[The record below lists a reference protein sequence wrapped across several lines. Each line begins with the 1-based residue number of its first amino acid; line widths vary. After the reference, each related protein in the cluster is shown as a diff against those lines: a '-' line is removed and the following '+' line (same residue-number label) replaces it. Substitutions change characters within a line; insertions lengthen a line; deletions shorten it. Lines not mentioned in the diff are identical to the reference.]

1 MATRETPVSIAMDNE
16 SKAGA
21 KMAES
26 QSSLDSVST
35 VFVNAMCAI
44 VIVCSLTLCVGEILS
59 VSLCERKCE
68 SVHCTAVFC
77 IIVLNIHKSGSVF
90 DFIQSCCLHLVVN
103 RPVCELLV
111 SAFTIWTFYRNV
123 CPVHA
128 Y

>member
-1 MATRETPVSIAMDNE
+1 MDKEKCHRINMVTRETPVSIAMDNE

-21 KMAES
+21 KMAKS

-68 SVHCTAVFC
+68 SVHCILYSCFLYYC
-77 IIVLNIHKSGSVF
+77 IKHSQIWL
-90 DFIQSCCLHLVVN
+90 CL
-103 RPVCELLV
+103 
-111 SAFTIWTFYRNV
+111 
-123 CPVHA
+123 
-128 Y
+128 